1 MTERE
6 SLHNLLREQF
16 AIEWMSV
23 GDCSITLCTGPGC
36 CLGIEKLWPFFGI
49 RESLT
54 DDHSRNRIKMYEA
67 TEELLDLLGEET
79 TSEWRVAFEIFNYM
93 RYAKSWLKDDPFRGL
108 REIPKPLARVQDRC
122 DWTEVFGRISE
133 ERLQS
138 GDSERVRLDF
148 VRSIVEELFPDR
160 ILLQLVDSSRGAALL
175 ASLGV
180 LPSTGEIA
188 NAQVAPN
195 DSIRD
200 GDPWTLM
207 PRRHHFEFDAPGD
220 VTPEVVLAVNVP
232 GPRVNAKLGRGGSWG
247 WISVS
252 GVRVVGNEDG
262 HVPDTDVNLLIEHH
276 GHAVQLAE
284 ALIDSA
290 LRADHGQF
298 RGSADW
304 CRKVGMITTRLREK
318 LLDPDLNEG
327 TSISRFDPYDQIGY
341 SDFLDEA
348 VIDGARPKWMSLTP
362 GRRMV
367 VVEDLAEALMLLAKH
382 CYLTDYRK
390 RVQSL
395 LFDAI
400 YADPNCGGI
409 AWSVICGVLEAMGSS
424 DLLLD
429 LGTESQTFEDE
440 AGLEQAVR
448 ETKHWIE
455 ENLRRGRWQ

>member
-1 MTERE
+1 
-6 SLHNLLREQF
+6 
-16 AIEWMSV
+16 
-23 GDCSITLCTGPGC
+23 
-36 CLGIEKLWPFFGI
+36 
-49 RESLT
+49 
-54 DDHSRNRIKMYEA
+54 
-67 TEELLDLLGEET
+67 
-79 TSEWRVAFEIFNYM
+79 M

-108 REIPKPLARVQDRC
+108 KEIPEPLARVQDRC
-122 DWTEVFGRISE
+122 DWAEVFGRISGE
-133 ERLQS
+133 SLNNRDFE
-138 GDSERVRLDF
+138 GVRRDF
-148 VRSIVEELFPDR
+148 VKSIVEELFPDR
-160 ILLQLVDSSRGAALL
+160 ILRQLADYSRVAARRISAGVEPDSDE
-175 ASLGV
+175 V
-180 LPSTGEIA
+180 A
-188 NAQVAPN
+188 NAHVAPIR
-195 DSIRD
+195 SIQD

-207 PRRHHFEFDAPGD
+207 PRRHHFEFDSSGD
-220 VTPEVVLAVNVP
+220 VTPEVVLAVNAP
-232 GPRVNAKLGRGGSWG
+232 GPRVNGELGRGGSWG

-262 HVPDTDVNLLIEHH
+262 RAPYTDVNLLIEHH

-284 ALIDSA
+284 ALIDST

-298 RGSADW
+298 LSSADW
-304 CRKVGMITTRLREK
+304 CRQVGIITTRLREK
-318 LLDPDLNEG
+318 LFDPDLSDG
-327 TSISRFDPYDQIGY
+327 TSISRFNPYDQIGH
-341 SDFLDEA
+341 SDILYDA
-348 VIDGARPKWMSLTP
+348 VTDGARPEWMSLTP

-455 ENLRRGRWQ
+455 ENLRRGRWD